1 MLDAKAKKSSS
12 TSIPRPYS
20 NWNLPKRYEIRTLL
34 GVGSYGH
41 VCEAFDS
48 VTKKKVA
55 VKKIPRAFEE
65 LIDCKRILREIALLS
80 RLRHVNIVQLVDV
93 ILPQDLFKFEE
104 LYLILELA
112 DSDLKKLMKTSVHLS
127 ELHVK
132 MLLYNLLV
140 GLKFVHSCG
149 IYHRDLKPANCLVN
163 HDCCVKICDFG
174 LARTVES
181 PKEIGQ
187 LALDDD
193 DDDGSYAGVLHNRIK
208 KKQLTSHVVTR
219 WYRAP
224 ELILLQDD
232 YTEAIDMWSVGCIFA
247 ELLGMMKENVK
258 QYLDRT
264 PLFPGSSCFPLSPDR
279 NQTESKSKW
288 FSKGNR
294 DQLSVIFDI
303 LGSPSAEDIEALG
316 KQDAK
321 KYVNLFPSRLG
332 IDLKQKFPG
341 SSDEAVELLKRMLV
355 FNPKKRVTVA
365 EALESSFFK
374 EVRNRENEKS
384 STQPVRLPF
393 DDWMDLS
400 ESELRFAFL
409 KEAQKFHSDIVIPPQ
424 LASVGYR
431 KGHYSATSK
440 ICSQIG

>member
-1 MLDAKAKKSSS
+1 MSLDAKGRKITTS
-12 TSIPRPYS
+12 TASIPRPYS
-20 NWNLPKRYEIRTLL
+20 NWNLPARYEIRTLL

-80 RLRHVNIVQLVDV
+80 RLFHGNVVQLVDV
-93 ILPQDLFKFEE
+93 VIPGDPAKFEE

-112 DSDLKKLMKTSVHLS
+112 DSDLKKLMKTPVHLT

-140 GLKFVHSCG
+140 GVQYIHSCG

-181 PKEIGQ
+181 PKEVGQ
-187 LALDDD
+187 LALNDGDDEEA
-193 DDDGSYAGVLHNRIK
+193 YAGVLHNRLK

-232 YTEAIDMWSVGCIFA
+232 YTESIDVWSVGCIFA
-247 ELLGMMKENVK
+247 ELMGMIKENVK
-258 QYLDRT
+258 QHLDRS

-279 NQTESKSKW
+279 HQSDYNKW

-294 DQLSVIFDI
+294 DQLSVIFDVI
-303 LGSPSAEDIEALG
+303 GSPSAEDIEALG

-321 KYVNLFPSRLG
+321 KYVNLFPKREAL
-332 IDLKQKFPG
+332 DLKKRFPG
-341 SSDEAVELLKRMLV
+341 SSVEAVDLLKKMLT
-355 FNPKKRVTVA
+355 FDPRKRITVN

-374 EVRNRENEKS
+374 DVRQKENEKKA
-384 STQPVRLPF
+384 TDATRLPF
-393 DDWMDLS
+393 DDWKDMS
-400 ESELRFAFL
+400 ESELRYTFL
-409 KEAQKFHSDIVIPPQ
+409 KEAQRFHPELKIPTE
-424 LASVGYR
+424 LHSACYR
-431 KGHYSATSK
+431 KGN
-440 ICSQIG
+440 